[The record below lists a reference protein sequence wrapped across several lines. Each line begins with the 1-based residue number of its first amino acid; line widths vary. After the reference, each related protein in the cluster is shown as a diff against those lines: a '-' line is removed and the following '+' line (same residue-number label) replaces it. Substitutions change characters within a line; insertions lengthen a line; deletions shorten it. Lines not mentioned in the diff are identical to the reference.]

1 MEVVKDKVN
10 SRLKISDDVI
20 ITVTRLATLEIR
32 GVASLA
38 GEINVFSKIKNNPPI
53 KITTTGES
61 VAVDVKIKIV
71 GSEKA
76 RRVARK
82 VQKSVT
88 EKIRTIT
95 GIPVERVNVII
106 SGAVFD

>member
-20 ITVTRLATLEIR
+20 ITVTRLATLEVR
-32 GVASLA
+32 GVAGLD
-38 GEINVFSKIKNNPPI
+38 GEVNVFSKIKNNPPI
-53 KITTTGES
+53 RITRTDES
-61 VAVDVKIKIV
+61 VSVDVKIKVV
-71 GSEKA
+71 GTEKV
-76 RRVARK
+76 RRIAGK
-82 VQKSVT
+82 VQKSVS

-95 GIPVERVNVII
+95 GIPVSQVNVII

>member
-20 ITVTRLATLEIR
+20 ITVTRLATLEVR
-32 GVASLA
+32 GVAGLA
-38 GEINVFSKIKNNPPI
+38 GEVNVFSKIKNNPPI
-53 KITTTGES
+53 RITRTDES
-61 VAVDVKIKIV
+61 VSVDVKIKVV
-71 GSEKA
+71 GTEKV
-76 RRVARK
+76 RRIAGK
-82 VQKSVT
+82 VQKSVS

-95 GIPVERVNVII
+95 GISVSQVNVII

>member
-20 ITVTRLATLEIR
+20 ITVARLATLEVE
-32 GVASLA
+32 GVAGLA
-38 GEINVFSKIKNNPPI
+38 GEMKVFSKIKNNPPI
-53 KITTTGES
+53 KITTTGDTVS
-61 VAVDVKIKIV
+61 IDVKIKIV
-71 GSEKA
+71 GTEKA

-82 VQKSVT
+82 VQKSVS
-88 EKIRTIT
+88 EKIRTMT
-95 GIPVERVNVII
+95 GISVTRVNVII